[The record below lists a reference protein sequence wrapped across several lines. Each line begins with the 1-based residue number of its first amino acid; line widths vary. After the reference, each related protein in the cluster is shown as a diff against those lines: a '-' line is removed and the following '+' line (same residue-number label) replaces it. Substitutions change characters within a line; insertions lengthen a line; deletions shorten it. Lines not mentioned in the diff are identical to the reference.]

1 MLSKILVGVD
11 GSQPSKK
18 ALEYASNLASKYGSE
33 LYIVNTTEE
42 FGDSV
47 HVQLLEKHDNYVNE
61 VRRRS
66 KALLNESESTAKEL
80 GVVKI
85 YTMQEEGNAAE
96 KILEIAN
103 DQEVDTIV
111 VGSRGLSTAKEFLLG
126 SVSHKLSHH
135 SKCSVVIVR

>member
-33 LYIVNTTEE
+33 LYVVNTTEE

-47 HVQLLEKHDNYVNE
+47 HVQRLEKHDNYVNE
-61 VRRRS
+61 VRRHS
-66 KALLNESESTAKEL
+66 KALLNQCELRAKEL
-80 GVVKI
+80 GVTKI

-103 DQEVDTIV
+103 NKGVDTIV
-111 VGSRGLSTAKEFLLG
+111 AGSRGLSTAKEFLLG

-135 SKCSVVIVR
+135 AKCSVVIVR

>member
-33 LYIVNTTEE
+33 LYVANTTEE

-47 HVQLLEKHDNYVNE
+47 HVQRLEKHDNYVNE
-61 VRRRS
+61 VRRHS
-66 KALLNESESTAKEL
+66 KALLDQCELRAKEL
-80 GVVKI
+80 GVTKI

-103 DQEVDTIV
+103 NKGVDTIV
-111 VGSRGLSTAKEFLLG
+111 VGSRGQYCKG
-126 SVSHKLSHH
+126 VSIRK
-135 SKCSVVIVR
+135 RFP